1 MSIRYVICAKEELK
15 SAKPIVFTGEDFG
28 KVMDSLKEAAS
39 LATASD
45 LSMEIFVESVNK
57 LKKDASTFLRARYT
71 KLLLN
76 SSLELTNSIDE
87 GVGATLTKV
96 IKFLIDYFS
105 GLVLADSSLRAV
117 VKATKDFSI
126 SDKFWRKGDVFS
138 VELWMAC
145 LLYALGVIEPVHSIL
160 KELVDN
166 YLKPLEGSRLT

>member
-15 SAKPIVFTGEDFG
+15 SAKPIVFTEEDFK

-39 LATASD
+39 LAAVSD
-45 LSMEIFVESVNK
+45 LSMEMFVESLNK
-57 LKKDASTFLRARYT
+57 LKGDASMFLRARYT

-76 SSLELTNSIDE
+76 PSLELVNSIDK
-87 GVGATLTKV
+87 GIGAALAKV
-96 IKFLIDYFS
+96 IRFLVDYFS
-105 GLVLADSSLRAV
+105 GLTLIDSSLRAI
-117 VKATKDFSI
+117 VKATTDFSI
-126 SDKFWRKGDVFS
+126 SDKSWRRGDVFS

-145 LLYALGVIEPVHSIL
+145 LLYALGVIEPVYSIL